1 MSKSGLLQV
10 RVNVTIQISNNK
22 FLGRIYVTPGVAM
35 QKGSSE
41 NKMGPERAST
51 SGSVSLCCLTLRYRF
66 YFIQLKL
73 DVFW

>member
-35 QKGSSE
+35 QEGSSE

-51 SGSVSLCCLTLRYRF
+51 SGSV
-66 YFIQLKL
+66 
-73 DVFW
+73 